1 MWLSLTNDINYIQ
14 NLKFYIK
21 MSNFYLIFNKIIY
34 KINSILKIFYTPSVK
49 GLKIMIFNLIIYTYI
64 FYIIFL

>member
-1 MWLSLTNDINYIQ
+1 
-14 NLKFYIK
+14 